1 KTWSLPRSTGSG
13 GSITTASSSR
23 LGILPRSSMRRP
35 TGAGRQ
41 LSRNRCHSSKQ
52 VSDEPGA
59 VQPGDRTGGR
69 GAWRVPAP
77 GSGRGGRLGGL
88 RPRFQQSS
96 PPALPPRWHLPGL
109 DPCRA
114 PPHPACRREPTGDLV
129 MPTLGID
136 SSLARYLR
144 AGEREPI
151 RLGDPL
157 AEPPRVITQSQIRA
171 QALRGEIPV
180 EFRNNVLPVLGPD
193 GELWLVLQGEG
204 VIQRYDA
211 DGRQVGSIAL
221 PDADREVAREAFFEA
236 WRADEGSR
244 DIHVPWMATAGT
256 VVDGQLWLRL
266 GPGEEGRSVIAV
278 LDGATGRWVRRY
290 ALETATPA
298 GPFAVDPERGLLY
311 VSLPDEAVLLR
322 ASLP

>member
-1 KTWSLPRSTGSG
+1 
-13 GSITTASSSR
+13 
-23 LGILPRSSMRRP
+23 
-35 TGAGRQ
+35 
-41 LSRNRCHSSKQ
+41 
-52 VSDEPGA
+52 
-59 VQPGDRTGGR
+59 
-69 GAWRVPAP
+69 
-77 GSGRGGRLGGL
+77 
-88 RPRFQQSS
+88 
-96 PPALPPRWHLPGL
+96 
-109 DPCRA
+109 
-114 PPHPACRREPTGDLV
+114 